1 MRAWRAS
8 CLGGHEPST
17 PLVFYTHSHCTYNM
31 FLHPD
36 TWFFHYRTILLNDG
50 VEKLIRKAKMT
61 HASCKDA
68 AMAALRDLGLNNY
81 NA

>member
-1 MRAWRAS
+1 
-8 CLGGHEPST
+8 
-17 PLVFYTHSHCTYNM
+17 M